1 MGARLLKYAAT
12 LNMATLLRL
21 IFVANLVD
29 AYLTLVWIDAGIA
42 TEANPIMDYLLQQGT
57 HWFLAGKIFAITV
70 ACFILWRMRNIPSV
84 FILTRAIA
92 LISALGYTVL
102 IIFHLVGAFTSE
114 VLYLPIDFMNF

>member
-1 MGARLLKYAAT
+1 VGARLLKYAAT

>member
-1 MGARLLKYAAT
+1 MGARVLKYVAS
-12 LNMATLLRL
+12 LNMASLLRL
-21 IFVANLVD
+21 VFVANLID

-57 HWFLAGKIFAITV
+57 VWFLTGKILAISI

-84 FILTRAIA
+84 FIVTRSIA

-114 VLYLPIDFMNF
+114 ILYLPIDFLNF